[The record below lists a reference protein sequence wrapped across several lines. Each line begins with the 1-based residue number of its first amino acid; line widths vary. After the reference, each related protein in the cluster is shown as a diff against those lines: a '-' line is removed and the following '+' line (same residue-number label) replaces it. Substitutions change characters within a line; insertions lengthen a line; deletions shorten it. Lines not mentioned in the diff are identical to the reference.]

1 MVVPP
6 KSALVTLAKLSVRSG
21 RALAG
26 RATSLQILCDQLDHT
41 RANLA
46 RLESELGRL
55 IASDPGAKGLS
66 QVQEFGLK
74 TVAVLRAEL
83 GDVARFSRTDQAIA
97 YGGLDIEIKESG
109 RGFGKAKL
117 AKRGSGL
124 LRRVLYL
131 AALRST
137 HTEGS
142 AFGAYYHRLVARG
155 MKARDALMAVMRK
168 MLIVAYRL
176 LKTEELYDATKVAAV
191 VLTRESEPPQP
202 PSSPELGAIGA

>member
-6 KSALVTLAKLSVRSG
+6 KSALVTLAQQSVRSG
-21 RALAG
+21 RAVAG

-41 RANLA
+41 RANLT
-46 RLESELGRL
+46 RLESELARL

-117 AKRGSGL
+117 SKRGSGL

-142 AFGAYYHRLVARG
+142 AFGVSYRRLVERG
-155 MKARDALMAVMRK
+155 RRCGSALMAVMRK
-168 MLIVAYRL
+168 MLAVAVHL
-176 LKTEELYDATKVAAV
+176 LKHDQENYDPSKVGGSSAA
-191 VLTRESEPPQP
+191 
-202 PSSPELGAIGA
+202 SSAG